1 MVINF
6 EMIGM
11 LLDVVRGQVQKIK
24 LTKTYNKGFPNH
36 SALINYDQTQKLAD
50 PKLTFLLY

>member
-1 MVINF
+1 
-6 EMIGM
+6 MIGM
-11 LLDVVRGQVQKIK
+11 LLNIVHGQFQKIK
-24 LTKTYNKGFPNH
+24 QTKTYNKGFPNH